1 MWVIVSSSPCS
12 SEENKIERVLS
23 LVNSRAYRKPTPP
36 GWTSRYSVASLCH
49 FQGMVRCFSA
59 LPAKA
64 IPLQPVSSPPLSP
77 RSGSVSPLPSFLP
90 ATSVFIPCTQYQT
103 SLLFKKRCSALY
115 TPPIL
120 LLLLLM
126 SVHQLCMLFTILLK
140 NLELILYFCHLFCHF
155 TVLESSAASKRLIGW
170 LFLACPPL
178 LPYFAPFIIE

>member
-1 MWVIVSSSPCS
+1 MIVSSSPCS

-126 SVHQLCMLFTILLK
+126 SFPSQLSFL
-140 NLELILYFCHLFCHF
+140 ND
-155 TVLESSAASKRLIGW
+155 SSAFTLSSVTSRWLSSSPKSGVLIIS
-170 LFLACPPL
+170 L
-178 LPYFAPFIIE
+178 LCKSPSQSHQPSQMYV